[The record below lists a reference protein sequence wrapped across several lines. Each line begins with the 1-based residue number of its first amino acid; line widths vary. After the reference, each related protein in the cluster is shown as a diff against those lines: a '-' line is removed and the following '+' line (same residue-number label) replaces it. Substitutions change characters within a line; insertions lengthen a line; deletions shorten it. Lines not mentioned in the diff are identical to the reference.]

1 MSLATRARSAAGTAR
16 RFARNADRK
25 GLRPAARMEELS
37 VTRLCRCGPLLS
49 NRSNKWDEL

>member
-1 MSLATRARSAAGTAR
+1 LRSAASVE
-16 RFARNADRK
+16 
-25 GLRPAARMEELS
+25 PLS